1 LKLWNFEVIAVLL
14 FLWYNSFGGF
24 MKNLDNKEEHALLDE
39 PWKVI
44 YAAGWVLY
52 NDPTEKSFKLF
63 EQKVLEIF
71 NYLETQGK

>member
-1 LKLWNFEVIAVLL
+1 
-14 FLWYNSFGGF
+14 